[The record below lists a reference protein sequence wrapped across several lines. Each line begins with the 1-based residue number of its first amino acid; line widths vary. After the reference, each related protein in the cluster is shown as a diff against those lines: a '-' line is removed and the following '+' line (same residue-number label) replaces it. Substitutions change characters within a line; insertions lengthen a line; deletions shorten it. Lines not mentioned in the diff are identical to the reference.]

1 MLNFLNLKSKS
12 IHLFFWVASSLSILC
27 SCSSVPPVNQL
38 FARLS
43 RLELALIRACAI
55 HCTWHCVFS
64 PSIVHNLF
72 STTHHSINL
81 FKYKEIKM
89 ATVHF
94 NNGNMSIQNPPSG
107 SEDQISKDTETS
119 DAPIS
124 ENGDFVIDME
134 TQLARF
140 SGIFQDNNPILLS
153 ILEKRIKE
161 NDFDVSNWVQL
172 AHLLCGEI

>member
-1 MLNFLNLKSKS
+1 
-12 IHLFFWVASSLSILC
+12 
-27 SCSSVPPVNQL
+27 
-38 FARLS
+38 
-43 RLELALIRACAI
+43 
-55 HCTWHCVFS
+55 
-64 PSIVHNLF
+64 
-72 STTHHSINL
+72 
-81 FKYKEIKM
+81 M

-107 SEDQISKDTETS
+107 SEDQISNDTETS